1 MSIQETPPTKERK
14 TFNPLRSVTGKF
26 IIALAIILLI
36 VAIIQIWYNTTSI
49 REQVQLEAELLLETD
64 FEVYEARVQSEAK
77 LAQALAV
84 SLADR
89 SDLQELYLAGDR
101 EALYDFLRPMFEQMV
116 EYQVQHLYVH
126 NPDGT
131 VFLRVHNRDRFGD
144 DATYRP
150 TLADSLNNKIIT
162 GGIDIGPNRIGTRA
176 VAPMYDE
183 RSNFIGLLEVGI
195 DYDITF
201 FSELKELSQADFT
214 AWITYEAAAAAGLAP
229 TEGSPDSPINQ
240 LFYYSGTAPGL
251 ISIPSEVYTSVLQNG
266 QAASSVYTGTDG
278 APYIT
283 YLVPLKGYQD
293 QLIGLLEI
301 SEPYAQVEA
310 NLNAITL
317 TNIAITLAL
326 ILGAMTIIGFFTSQV
341 VLRPLTEL
349 TRFVELQEQGQ
360 LKARAN
366 VHSSDEFEQ
375 LSNSFN
381 SLADSLT
388 VERETMAQR
397 VADRTQALATSAEIS
412 RRLSTIV
419 EQDELVSEV
428 VEQLKSGFNY
438 YHAHIYLLSESGD
451 RLLMAGGTGEAGKL
465 LLEREHS
472 IMIGRG
478 LVGRVAESK
487 ETLLV
492 PNTRLDSDW
501 LPNPLLPD
509 TQSEIA
515 VPIMIGEQV
524 LGVLDVQNDTADSLT
539 QQDADLIRAVA
550 DQVGIALQNISSA
563 EAITKRAAELQAV
576 AAISTSISTIQNVE
590 EMLQSVVHLTQ
601 RRFGLYH
608 AHVFLYE
615 EDADQLAIVACGYKE
630 GDEHEGT
637 HGTTTI
643 PLSQE
648 QSLVARAA
656 RTREPVIV
664 NDVRSDPGWLPN
676 PLLPDT
682 AAELAVPMIVGDQLL
697 GVLDVQAEHTDA
709 FTQEDASI
717 QTTLASQVAIA
728 VQNARSFAQTR
739 QQAERESILN
749 TLTQKI
755 QNTTSIAEALQIT
768 ARELGHALGKKPT
781 LVSLDAPSKAPKQEE
796 SAS

>member
-1 MSIQETPPTKERK
+1 MTTSYDKPNETEKNSISGNLWGRGRLRDRIIILMIVAISPVLLIYSYINVTAEQQDLEDVLLARAEAIAISGAVYIETSIEQAIENGLLTTEDVFDENYEKFFELDITKYPDIQDNPAIYDKFQTSYDSFTDKNWQRFLDSNLTGPEILYAVGSDRNGYVPTHNSIFSTGDGDPGTDRTKRIFTDEVGITASRN
-14 TFNPLRSVTGKF
+14 TEGILRQAYQQTGTGETLWDVSMPIYVNGQHWGAF
-26 IIALAIILLI
+26 RVGIALAENQVLIQNATNRAVIATSILLI
-36 VAIIQIWYNTTSI
+36 VVGVFALFLGSYITQPIERLTTAAQKAATGDFNTVIDIPNRNEITILANTFNQMTSQI
-49 REQVQLEAELLLETD
+49 REFISNLEQQV
-64 FEVYEARVQSEAK
+64 
-77 LAQALAV
+77 
-84 SLADR
+84 
-89 SDLQELYLAGDR
+89 
-101 EALYDFLRPMFEQMV
+101 
-116 EYQVQHLYVH
+116 
-126 NPDGT
+126 
-131 VFLRVHNRDRFGD
+131 
-144 DATYRP
+144 
-150 TLADSLNNKIIT
+150 
-162 GGIDIGPNRIGTRA
+162 
-176 VAPMYDE
+176 
-183 RSNFIGLLEVGI
+183 
-195 DYDITF
+195 
-201 FSELKELSQADFT
+201 
-214 AWITYEAAAAAGLAP
+214 
-229 TEGSPDSPINQ
+229 TE
-240 LFYYSGTAPGL
+240 
-251 ISIPSEVYTSVLQNG
+251 
-266 QAASSVYTGTDG
+266 
-278 APYIT
+278 
-283 YLVPLKGYQD
+283 
-293 QLIGLLEI
+293 
-301 SEPYAQVEA
+301 
-310 NLNAITL
+310 
-317 TNIAITLAL
+317 
-326 ILGAMTIIGFFTSQV
+326 
-341 VLRPLTEL
+341 
-349 TRFVELQEQGQ
+349 
-360 LKARAN
+360 
-366 VHSSDEFEQ
+366 
-375 LSNSFN
+375 
-381 SLADSLT
+381 
-388 VERETMAQR
+388 
-397 VADRTQALATSAEIS
+397 RTQALATSAEIS

-472 IMIGRG
+472 IMLGRG

-550 DQVGIALQNISSA
+550 DQVGIALQNIRSA
-563 EAITKRAAELQAV
+563 EAITKRAAELQTV

-590 EMLQSVVHLTQ
+590 EMLQSVVSLTQ

-768 ARELGHALGKKPT
+768 ARELGHALGKKST

-796 SAS
+796 STS

>member
-1 MSIQETPPTKERK
+1 MTTSYDKPNETEKNSISGNLWGRGRLRDRIIILMIVAISPVLLIYSYINVTAEQQDLEDVLLARAEAIAISGAVYIETSIEQAIENGLLTTEDVFDENYEKFFELDITKYPDIQDNPAIYDKFQTSYDSFTDKNWQRFLDSNLTGPEILYAVGSDRNGYVPTHNSIFSTGDGDPGTDRTKRIFTDEVGITASRN
-14 TFNPLRSVTGKF
+14 TEGILRQAYQQTGTGETLWDVSMPIYVNGQHWGAF
-26 IIALAIILLI
+26 RVGIALAENQVLIQNATNRAVIATSILLI
-36 VAIIQIWYNTTSI
+36 VVGVFALFLGSYITQPIERLTTAAQKAATGDFNTVIDIPNRNEITILANTFNQMTSQI
-49 REQVQLEAELLLETD
+49 REFISNLEQQV
-64 FEVYEARVQSEAK
+64 
-77 LAQALAV
+77 
-84 SLADR
+84 
-89 SDLQELYLAGDR
+89 
-101 EALYDFLRPMFEQMV
+101 
-116 EYQVQHLYVH
+116 
-126 NPDGT
+126 
-131 VFLRVHNRDRFGD
+131 
-144 DATYRP
+144 
-150 TLADSLNNKIIT
+150 
-162 GGIDIGPNRIGTRA
+162 
-176 VAPMYDE
+176 
-183 RSNFIGLLEVGI
+183 
-195 DYDITF
+195 
-201 FSELKELSQADFT
+201 
-214 AWITYEAAAAAGLAP
+214 
-229 TEGSPDSPINQ
+229 TE
-240 LFYYSGTAPGL
+240 
-251 ISIPSEVYTSVLQNG
+251 
-266 QAASSVYTGTDG
+266 
-278 APYIT
+278 
-283 YLVPLKGYQD
+283 
-293 QLIGLLEI
+293 
-301 SEPYAQVEA
+301 
-310 NLNAITL
+310 
-317 TNIAITLAL
+317 
-326 ILGAMTIIGFFTSQV
+326 
-341 VLRPLTEL
+341 
-349 TRFVELQEQGQ
+349 
-360 LKARAN
+360 
-366 VHSSDEFEQ
+366 
-375 LSNSFN
+375 
-381 SLADSLT
+381 
-388 VERETMAQR
+388 
-397 VADRTQALATSAEIS
+397 RTQALATSAEIS

-451 RLLMAGGTGEAGKL
+451 RLLMAGGTGEAGKI

-472 IMIGRG
+472 IMLGRG

-550 DQVGIALQNISSA
+550 DQVGIALQNIRSA
-563 EAITKRAAELQAV
+563 EAITKRAAELQTV

-590 EMLQSVVHLTQ
+590 EMLQSVVSLTQ

-755 QNTTSIAEALQIT
+755 QNTTSVAEALQIT

-781 LVSLDAPSKAPKQEE
+781 LVSLDAPSKAPKQEK